1 MKKILILLMGCNQQ
15 FFIDEFN
22 YIKDKWL
29 SFVDNYDNIDYYYY
43 TTSYDSKYHINKNT
57 HVI

>member
-1 MKKILILLMGCNQQ
+1 MGCDQQ